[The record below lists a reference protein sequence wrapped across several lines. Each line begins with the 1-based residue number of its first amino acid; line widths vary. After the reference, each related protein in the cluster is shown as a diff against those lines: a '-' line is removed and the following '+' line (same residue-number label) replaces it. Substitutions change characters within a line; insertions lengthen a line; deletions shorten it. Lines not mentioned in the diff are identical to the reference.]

1 MSKNTD
7 LGIYVKKTKKFYY
20 LEYGENYVRNT
31 LDRVKKALMQRNE
44 ITNISSQMNRE
55 TQYEVISYKDASDS
69 DLEMVPI
76 YISKHIQNMFE
87 SQTKKTK
94 KGNFKWLT

>member
-87 SQTKKTK
+87 SQTKK
-94 KGNFKWLT
+94 GNFKWLT

>member
-94 KGNFKWLT
+94 KGNFK

>member
-31 LDRVKKALMQRNE
+31 LDRVKKTLMQRNE

-55 TQYEVISYKDASDS
+55 VQYEVISYKDASDS

-87 SQTKKTK
+87 SQTKKTQR
-94 KGNFKWLT
+94 GNFK